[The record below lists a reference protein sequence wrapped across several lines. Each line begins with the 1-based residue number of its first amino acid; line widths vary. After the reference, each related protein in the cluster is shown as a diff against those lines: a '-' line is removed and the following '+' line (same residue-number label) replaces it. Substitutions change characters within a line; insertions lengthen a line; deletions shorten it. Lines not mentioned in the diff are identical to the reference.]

1 MEKFIKKGG
10 SWVAS
15 HKKLS
20 VKLSGKCMSV
30 THCENG
36 MEAMLRFK
44 EVIDNISDAEFFYSP
59 NQQRAAIIL
68 PSELGHLEVVDIGMG
83 VVVRNFNKQG
93 ALLQTVTAQF

>member
-10 SWVAS
+10 SWVAY
-15 HKKLS
+15 HRNLT

-30 THCENG
+30 THSENG
-36 MEAMLRFK
+36 IEAILRFQ
-44 EVIDNISDAEFFYSP
+44 EVIENISTAEFFYSP

-68 PSELGHLEVVDIGMG
+68 PTELGHLEVVDIGMSL
-83 VVVRNFNKQG
+83 VVRNFNNQG

>member
-1 MEKFIKKGG
+1 
-10 SWVAS
+10 
-15 HKKLS
+15 
-20 VKLSGKCMSV
+20 
-30 THCENG
+30 